1 MSGACPQIVL
11 SLENQKNPM
20 QWNDNF
26 FRNRTCDEHVKLC
39 WGAAAMRCELRPT
52 LDTIGKHASF
62 ISNDE
67 SHFVT
72 FYSYFGSHI
81 LWLFTA
87 ILEVTNCVC
96 SGYGGGY
103 WIWKHKICLDTGGNI
118 GGWIQ
123 IVTNWGEMHIP
134 CPNSLQP
141 SRYHLVSTTN
151 THRVQLVVWPQC
163 STDYNVDIV

>member
-118 GGWIQ
+118 GGWKSQ
-123 IVTNWGEMHIP
+123 IVTFYSYTQNLSGYWGGYRRVEVTN
-134 CPNSLQP
+134 CDFLQ
-141 SRYHLVSTTN
+141 LFWI
-151 THRVQLVVWPQC
+151 LGG
-163 STDYNVDIV
+163 I